1 MVSEWHD
8 EMAANLLA
16 KIDESNHPFAA
27 VELVVPRD
35 LPRKTLHNLKNLE
48 TTIKLS
54 IQERKKGVGD
64 FDLCSANVQSDWFMI
79 TNSYHVVNDNV
90 DLLFNKQGKFVIP
103 AVPATDENCYTV
115 SACKDSL
122 DTAKDLFNVTET
134 YLVQDQNMVFHT
146 KTLKEFCQIW
156 SDATTKE
163 KDERKRMHMK
173 SMGILASAYVAFLH
187 SKMSLRENYELSEL
201 DGFKHFKRIVSL
213 GEELTASSGET
224 VLANRLS

>member
-1 MVSEWHD
+1 
-8 EMAANLLA
+8 MAANLLA

-35 LPRKTLHNLKNLE
+35 LPRKTLHNLKSLE

-79 TNSYHVVNDNV
+79 TNSYHVVSDNV

-103 AVPATDENCYTV
+103 AIPATDENCYTV

-122 DTAKDLFNVTET
+122 DTAKDLFNVTEI
-134 YLVQDQNMVFHT
+134 YGWMQRQ
-146 KTLKEFCQIW
+146 KKEMNANVCTWNQW
-156 SDATTKE
+156 
-163 KDERKRMHMK
+163 
-173 SMGILASAYVAFLH
+173 
-187 SKMSLRENYELSEL
+187 
-201 DGFKHFKRIVSL
+201 GF
-213 GEELTASSGET
+213 
-224 VLANRLS
+224 